1 MTRTDL
7 LSLAG
12 DLLSL
17 ATDQTRVEL
26 TLGSDNRISVT
37 LWNELLWKGNVQVNT
52 YKLTPEQI
60 LSATIRRIEE
70 VEGDADRL
78 RAERKA
84 ELLKELEALS

>member
-12 DLLSL
+12 DLLNL
-17 ATDQTRVEL
+17 ASEKTRVEL
-26 TLGSDNRISVT
+26 SLGSDNRISVT

-60 LSATIRRIEE
+60 INATILRIEE
-70 VEGDADRL
+70 IEGDADRL